1 MTAATDKRQSWWREF
16 LRPNWV
22 LLALFVVVFSYFA
35 FTVLAP
41 WQLGK
46 DDQIVAR
53 NQQIEAAYDADP
65 VPIYSAVD
73 DRGAA
78 KDGKEWTRVTLTGH
92 YLADKEVLLRLR
104 PVDSG
109 PAYQSLVPF
118 QTDDGSTFL
127 VNRGWLPAG
136 EANAV
141 PDIPRAPQETTTI
154 EGLVRKGEPKHESA
168 PIDREGY
175 TQVYSMNPEQVS
187 ELTDTKLGADYIQL
201 SADKP
206 GVLHPIPIP
215 QIDRGNHLSYGYQWI
230 AFGIMAPLGFGY
242 LAWSEVRQRRSSTA
256 TRSATARDYAV
267 SADTASGD
275 AASSDAASH
284 APETT
289 PGAPQRAA
297 ASPARRRHARYGGA
311 KPDHYAK
318 LRAQRNER
326 F

>member
-1 MTAATDKRQSWWREF
+1 MTAATDNRPSWWREF

-65 VPIYSAVD
+65 VPVDSAVD

-78 KDGKEWTRVTLTGH
+78 KDGKEWTCVTLTGH

-118 QTDDGSTFL
+118 QTNNGDTFL

-141 PDIPRAPQETTTI
+141 PAIPRAPQDETTI

-168 PIDREGY
+168 PIEREGY
-175 TQVYSMNPEQVS
+175 QQVYSMNTEQIS
-187 ELTDTKLGADYIQL
+187 ELTGTTLGADYIQL
-201 SADKP
+201 SADEP

-215 QIDRGNHLSYGYQWI
+215 QLDRGNHLSYGYQWI
-230 AFGIMAPLGFGY
+230 AFGVMAPLGFGY
-242 LAWSEVRQRRSSTA
+242 LVWSEVRQRRSSTGN
-256 TRSATARDYAV
+256 R
-267 SADTASGD
+267 
-275 AASSDAASH
+275 
-284 APETT
+284 
-289 PGAPQRAA
+289 RAA
-297 ASPARRRHARYGGA
+297 ARDDAVRDDAAPKVAAPEAAETAQDTPQRSGASTARRRHARYGAA

-326 F
+326 L